1 MMQIRKVNE
10 KGWPPARSIAHLQNL
25 GQEKDCSQS
34 SYLGIWC
41 SKEDG
46 FPVLLHLLFGNT
58 FPIFRFTQ
66 YSFVFLYLK
75 RKGRVHC
82 LPYNSLEYL
91 ASDRTAW
98 KNTLYLRIHTF
109 LGVIKQR
116 VISGILEGTLWQIR
130 FPCWWGNDEINVQ
143 ITNIFRTS
151 SAV

>member
-10 KGWPPARSIAHLQNL
+10 IGWPPARSIAHLQNL

-75 RKGRVHC
+75 RKGRVHS

-98 KNTLYLRIHTF
+98 KNTLLPQNTYVSGSYQTTRNLRHFRGHALANQIS
-109 LGVIKQR
+109 LLMRKWRNQR
-116 VISGILEGTLWQIR
+116 
-130 FPCWWGNDEINVQ
+130 
-143 ITNIFRTS
+143 TNNQHI
-151 SAV
+151 